1 MMTQHQTYTAFVRGA
16 VVAAGRPAEVIATI
30 SAQGGDARRALIFSD
45 RTGDQAR
52 LSGSGEIEAT
62 APSEEAQGA
71 VTLQVRVL
79 PRHARWL
86 EAQSGG
92 PSASVRRL
100 VEAARRHPAHLAQE
114 ARDAAYR
121 FMSRMAGDFAG
132 YEEACRALFAGDRA
146 RFDAAAAD
154 WPADVRDYG
163 RRLAGPALS

>member
-100 VEAARRHPAHLAQE
+100 
-114 ARDAAYR
+114 
-121 FMSRMAGDFAG
+121 AGRWETS
-132 YEEACRALFAGDRA
+132 EEAEIRRYLARSGGRITDSMERELMDRALHAPWGSH
-146 RFDAAAAD
+146 
-154 WPADVRDYG
+154 G
-163 RRLAGPALS
+163 